1 MSGGGLLR
9 TACHPPLSGFLSLRF
24 FHPRRRRRLSAL
36 CGRHRNLGLASS
48 LPSLGFRLDRY
59 GFSERSCYVHSLV
72 ESVMEELAV
81 IRATRRIRATAK

>member
-24 FHPRRRRRLSAL
+24 FHHRRRRPSAL
-36 CGRHRNLGLASS
+36 WGRHRDFGRASS

-59 GFSERSCYVHSLV
+59 GFGERSCYAHSLV